1 MPMVVIGQW
10 VLSKQEKLD
19 STKSIATAG
28 TFAPGSLTGYAPGY
42 GYESG
47 SSA

>member
-1 MPMVVIGQW
+1 MLMVVIGQW
-10 VLSKQEKLD
+10 VLSKQEKLLIRIQR
-19 STKSIATAG
+19 SRNC
-28 TFAPGSLTGYAPGY
+28 GYLCFWFSNGAPGY